1 MRSME
6 LFATKVMPHFR
17 DYVPDQAKYPRK
29 DNAPDP
35 KGYFAWEE
43 GMPMTF
49 A

>member
-1 MRSME
+1 ME

-17 DYVPDQAKYPRK
+17 DYMPDQAAYPRK

-35 KGYFAWEE
+35 QGYFAWEE
-43 GMPMTF
+43 GMPQTF